1 MPSDL
6 TSTDAP
12 TSPDAPTT
20 DATASHGAGR
30 PYYLTTAIAY
40 PNGAPHIGHA
50 YEYISADALA
60 RFKRLDG
67 FDVRFLTG
75 TDVHGQKM
83 QQTAEKEGI
92 PTAELAN
99 RNSDRFQELQ
109 DRLGSSYHRF
119 IRTSD
124 EDHKRAS
131 AAIWQRMVDAGDIY
145 LDTYSGWYDV
155 RDEMFYAEGDTEVD
169 DAGQRV
175 ATDTRHVLTWTEEQ
189 SFFFRLSAYQDKLL
203 DLYESHPEFVGPDV
217 RRNEVVSFVKGGLTD
232 LSVSRTTFDWGVPVP
247 GHPDHVMY
255 VWVDALTNYLTGAGF
270 PDDEATYERYW
281 PADLHIIG
289 KDIIRFHCVYWPA
302 FLMSAGLPLPKR
314 VFAHGF
320 LFNRGE
326 KMSKSVGNVVD
337 PDNLIDEFGLDPVR
351 YFFLREVSYGQDGS
365 YSAEAIVSRINAD
378 LANEFGNLAQ
388 RTLSMIGKYFDGA
401 VPAPAEFTEDDRRL
415 LTATDEL
422 LPKMR
427 EHFGAQAIHLGLET
441 LWTTLAETN
450 RYISA
455 QEPWKLAKTDLAR
468 TGTVLYV
475 CAEVV
480 RVVSLLAQP
489 VMPTACGTLLDL
501 LRVGDHRD
509 FAAVA
514 QRLVPGTELP
524 KPAPVFPRYEA

>member
-6 TSTDAP
+6 TSTDA
-12 TSPDAPTT
+12 S
-20 DATASHGAGR
+20 ASYGDGR
-30 PYYLTTAIAY
+30 PFYLTTAIAY

-83 QQTAEKEGI
+83 QQTAEAEGV
-92 PTAELAN
+92 PTAELAR
-99 RNSDRFQELQ
+99 RNSDRFQALQ
-109 DRLGSSYHRF
+109 DRLGSSYDRF

-124 EDHKRAS
+124 DDHKRAS
-131 AAIWQRMVDAGDIY
+131 EAIWQRMSDAGDIY
-145 LDTYSGWYDV
+145 LDTYAGWYDV
-155 RDEMFYAEGDTEVD
+155 RDEAFYAESDTVVD
-169 DAGQRV
+169 DDGNRV
-175 ATDTRHVLTWTEEQ
+175 AADSGHVLTWTEEQ
-189 SFFFRLSAYQDKLL
+189 TYFFRLSAYQDKLL
-203 DLYESHPEFVGPDV
+203 DLYENHPEFLGPDV
-217 RRNEVVSFVKGGLTD
+217 RRNEIVSFVKGGLTD

-270 PDDEATYERYW
+270 PDDEATLDRYW

-302 FLMSAGLPLPKR
+302 FLMSAGIALPKR

-320 LFNRGE
+320 LFNKGE
-326 KMSKSVGNVVD
+326 KMSKSIGNVVD
-337 PDNLIDEFGLDPVR
+337 PENLIEQFGLDPVR

-365 YSAEAIVSRINAD
+365 YSADAMIARINAD

-388 RTLSMIGKYFDGA
+388 RTLSMIGKYFDGV
-401 VPAPAEFTEDDRRL
+401 VPTPGAFTDADTEL
-415 LTATDEL
+415 LTATEGL
-422 LPKMR
+422 LPAVR
-427 EHFGAQAIHLGLET
+427 AHFNAQAIHLGLEA
-441 LWTTLAETN
+441 LWSVLARTN

-455 QEPWKLAKTDLAR
+455 EQPWKLAKTDLDR

-480 RVVSLLAQP
+480 RVVALLAQP
-489 VMPTACGTLLDL
+489 VLPTSCGTLLDL
-501 LRVGDHRD
+501 VGSGPERS
-509 FAAVA
+509 FAAIA
-514 QRLVPGTELP
+514 DRLRPGTELP
-524 KPAPVFPRYEA
+524 KPTPVFPRLEG

>member
-6 TSTDAP
+6 TSTDA
-12 TSPDAPTT
+12 
-20 DATASHGAGR
+20 TASHGADR

-50 YEYISADALA
+50 YEYISSDALA

-92 PTAELAN
+92 ATAELAA
-99 RNSDRFQELQ
+99 RNSDRFQALQ
-109 DRLGSSYHRF
+109 DRLSSSYHRF

-124 EDHKRAS
+124 ADHKRAS
-131 AAIWQRMVDAGDIY
+131 EAIWQRMSDAGDIY

-155 RDEMFYAEGDTEVD
+155 RDETFYAESDTEVN
-169 DAGQRV
+169 DAGDRV
-175 ATDTRHVLTWTEEQ
+175 ASDTGHTVTWTEEQ
-189 SFFFRLSAYQDKLL
+189 TYFFRLSAYQDKLL
-203 DLYESHPEFVGPDV
+203 ELYDNNPDFIGPDV
-217 RRNEVVSFVKGGLTD
+217 RRNEVVSFVKGGLND

-255 VWVDALTNYLTGAGF
+255 VWVDALTNYLTGAGW
-270 PDDEATYERYW
+270 PDNAADYQRYW

-314 VFAHGF
+314 VYAHGF
-320 LFNRGE
+320 LFNKGE

-337 PDNLIDEFGLDPVR
+337 PDNLINEFGLDPVR

-388 RTLSMIGKYFDGA
+388 RTLSMIGKYFAGT
-401 VPAPAEFTEDDRRL
+401 VPAPGDLTEDDERL
-415 LTATDEL
+415 LTATTEL
-422 LPKMR
+422 LPKVR
-427 EHFGAQAIHLGLET
+427 AHFDVQAIHLGLET
-441 LWTTLAETN
+441 LWSTLADTN

-455 QEPWKLAKTDLAR
+455 QEPWKVAKTDLDR
-468 TGTVLYV
+468 TATVLYI

-480 RVVSLLAQP
+480 RVVALLAQP
-489 VMPTACGTLLDL
+489 VLPSSCGKLLDML
-501 LRVGDHRD
+501 AVGESRT
-509 FAAVA
+509 FTAVTE
-514 QRLVPGTELP
+514 RLVPGTELP
-524 KPAPVFPRYEA
+524 KPTPVFPRYEA

>member
-1 MPSDL
+1 MSSDL
-6 TSTDAP
+6 TSTDA
-12 TSPDAPTT
+12 DVAGG
-20 DATASHGAGR
+20 DGA
-30 PYYLTTAIAY
+30 PYYITTAIAY

-92 PTAELAN
+92 PTADLAA
-99 RNSDRFQELQ
+99 RNSDRFQQLQ
-109 DRLGSSYHRF
+109 DRLGTSYDRF

-124 EDHKRAS
+124 ADHKRAS
-131 AAIWQRMVDAGDIY
+131 QAIWEQMSAAGDIY
-145 LDTYSGWYDV
+145 LDAYSGWYDV
-155 RDEMFYAEGDTEVD
+155 RDETFYAEADTTVAED
-169 DAGQRV
+169 GSRV
-175 ATDTRHVLTWTEEQ
+175 ATDTGHVLTWTEEQ
-189 SFFFRLSAYQDKLL
+189 TYFFRLSAYQDKLL
-203 DLYESHPEFVGPDV
+203 DLYEQHPEFIGPDV
-217 RRNEVVSFVKGGLTD
+217 RRNEVISFVKGGLTD

-247 GHPDHVMY
+247 DHPDHVMY
-255 VWVDALTNYLTGAGF
+255 VWVDALTNYLTGAGY
-270 PDDEATYERYW
+270 PDDPQTLQRFW

-302 FLMSAGLPLPKR
+302 FLMSAGIDVPKR

-320 LFNRGE
+320 LFNKGE

-365 YSAEAIVSRINAD
+365 YSTDAIIARINAD

-388 RTLSMIGKYFDGA
+388 RTLSMVGKYFDSTLPTPGT
-401 VPAPAEFTEDDRRL
+401 FTVADTAL
-415 LTATDEL
+415 LDAADAL
-422 LPKMR
+422 LPTVR
-427 EHFGAQAIHLGLET
+427 SHFDSQAIHLGLEA
-441 LWTTLAETN
+441 LWSVLAETN
-450 RYISA
+450 RYISSN
-455 QEPWKLAKTDLAR
+455 EPWKLAKTDLER

-480 RVVSLLAQP
+480 RIVALLTQP
-489 VMPTACGTLLDL
+489 VMPASSGQLLDL
-501 LRVGDHRD
+501 LAVDTHSRD
-509 FAAVA
+509 FRSITR
-514 QRLVPGTELP
+514 RLEPGTSLP
-524 KPAPVFPRYEA
+524 KPSPVFPRHEA